1 MGRTRN
7 HGHYVCSTWGNNH
20 FKTFDGDIYQFP
32 GICEY
37 NFASDCQESYKE
49 FSVHIQ
55 RALNSNNHPEIQY
68 ILITIK
74 DFTVYLRP
82 KLAVVDGRIVKT
94 PYYSSGVLIESND
107 IYTKVYAKLGLILI
121 WNQEDALMVELDS
134 KFNNHTCGLCGDY
147 NGVPIYNEFING
159 GASYNSITYG
169 NLQKISKPNTKCED
183 PDETRALPSCNGHR
197 NECERLLTSSA
208 FADCRL
214 RLNLEMYIQACMQD
228 KCACNGNEDSFCL
241 CSTISEYSRQCSHVG
256 GRPGEWR
263 TQYFCPKTCPDTMI
277 YRESSSPC
285 MDTCS
290 HLEISSLCEEHY
302 MDGCFCPEGTVYDDI
317 TEKGCI
323 RASQCHCKLHG
334 KEYSP
339 GESITNE
346 CEECTCDSGRWMCK
360 DLPCPGTCSVE
371 GGSHITTFDGKKYT
385 FHGDCYYVLAKGTVN
400 DSHALLAEL
409 SPCGSTDRQT
419 CLKTVVLLV
428 DHKKN
433 VVVFRSDGSVL
444 LNEMTVNVP
453 HVSASFS
460 VFKPSSY
467 YLVAQTSF
475 GLQLQIQ
482 LFPVMQLFVTVDQS
496 VQGKLQGL
504 CGNFNGMEGDDF
516 KTTSGLVEATGS
528 AFANT
533 WKAQST
539 CIDQVEKLE
548 DPCSLSTE
556 SANYAEH
563 WCSLLKN
570 SEGPFARC
578 HLIIDPSEY
587 YKKCKYDTCL
597 CEDNEECLCA
607 ALSSY
612 SRACAFK
619 GIILGGWR
627 KNVCTSEVS
636 ACPGNQIFLYN
647 LTMCHQTCRSLADGE
662 KHCLQDFPPMD
673 GCGCPYNTYLD
684 NQNTCVP
691 ISKCPCYYK
700 GSYLEPGEYVTK
712 DGERCVCRNAK
723 VQCTSVTIKM
733 KSTTECSSSKMYFDC
748 NASPKWT
755 SQTPLQLSCHTPRTD
770 HFQAEC
776 VSGCVCPEG
785 LFDDGKGGCVEEKD
799 CPCIHNNQW
808 YSPGQK
814 ITVDCN
820 TCTCQK
826 GLWSCTEDVCYGTCM
841 IYGSGHYITFDG
853 KFYDFD
859 GSCEYVATQDFCGD
873 KNSSGS
879 FSIITENV
887 PCGTTGVTCSK
898 AIKMFLGKTELKLE
912 NKDYKEIQRDIGDDV
927 RYWNRTVGLYLVIEA
942 SNGVMLIWDKK
953 TTVFIKLTPDYKGKV
968 CGLCGNFDDKS
979 NNDFTTRS
987 GLQETNALKFG
998 NSWKQSSVCPD
1009 ITQEIKPCDVKP
1021 HRKSWAEKECSI
1033 IRSEVFKICHSKVDP
1048 IPFYEACVHDACSC
1062 DSGGDCECFC
1072 SAVAA
1077 YAQECTKAQACVFWR
1092 TPDICPIF
1100 CDYYNP
1106 RNECDWHYEPCGSNV
1121 TTCRMIN
1128 NVSTNFSVP
1137 YLEGCYP
1144 RCPKDKPIY
1153 NEETKE
1159 CVPEDQCWCYING
1172 THVPP
1177 GSEIP
1182 TEENCTKCVCGPSGS
1197 IQCTPIPGCPCV
1209 INGTSYEVGEIVAQ
1223 IQDGNIC
1230 ITYVCAENGSIVVGS
1245 TYPCPTST
1253 SPTTISTSFP
1263 TSTLTTTVIT
1273 TSPPVTT
1280 TPCFGLICNWTQW
1293 FDVSKPEE
1301 DGGDYETYD
1310 AIRKEHGNKICEA
1323 PEDIEC
1329 RAKDNPDMS
1338 LEELGQKVECN
1349 VTYGL
1354 ICKNEEQDATMWQL
1368 CYNYEIRVNCCEWS
1382 EISCETTSTL
1392 SPTPTAT
1399 STTTS
1404 TTVPITTIVRQST
1417 AITTMPIPTPTIT
1430 SEFTPSV
1437 TTPVTSTS
1445 PAPPSSTTRT
1455 VSPPPVSTTAPTPT
1469 PSEPPSSTATTT
1481 TPPRSTTSS
1490 TLGTTTMV
1498 PGTPAPTPTTAS
1510 TSMPTPTYTTTSSPP
1525 DCDCIW
1531 TDWIDVSYP
1540 NSSDRNSGDYETFE
1554 NILKNDSSWVCAKA
1568 ENISCRAQ
1576 QFPHIPIADLGQKVE
1591 CSVNTGLICNNSDQ
1605 VIGGII
1611 PMPVCLNYEI
1621 SVCCIPNI
1629 PQCITS
1635 TTTSTT
1641 TAPPS
1646 STTRTVSPP
1655 PVSTTA
1661 PTPTPSEPPSST
1673 ATTTTPPRSTTSS
1686 TLGTTTMV
1694 PGTPAPT
1701 PTTASTSMPT
1711 PTYTTTSSPPDCDC
1725 IWTDWIDVSYPNSS
1739 DRNSGDYETFENILK
1754 NDSSWVCAKA
1764 ENISCRAQQF
1774 PHIPIAD
1781 LGQKVECSVNTG
1793 LICNNSD
1800 QVIGGIIPM
1809 PVCLNYEISV
1819 CCIPNIPQCITSTT
1833 TSTTTAPP
1841 SSTTRTVSPPPV
1853 STTAPTPTPSEPP
1866 SSTAT
1871 TTTPPR
1877 STTSST
1883 LGTTTMVPGTPAPTP
1898 TTASTSMPTPTYTTT
1913 SSPPDCDCIWTDWI
1927 DVSYPNSSDRNS
1939 GDYETFENILK
1950 NDSSWVCAKAENISC
1965 RAQQF
1970 PHIPIAD
1977 LGQKVECSVNTGLIC
1992 NNSDQVIGGI
2002 IPMPVCLN
2010 YEISVCCIPNIPQC
2024 ITSTTTS
2031 TTTAPPSSTTRTV
2044 SPPPV
2049 STTAPT
2055 PTPSEPPSSTAT
2067 TTTPPRSTTSSTLG
2081 TTTMVPGTPA
2091 PTPTTASTSM
2101 PTPTYTTT
2109 SSPPDC
2115 DCIWTDWIDVSYPN
2129 SSDRNSGDYETFEN
2143 ILKNDS
2149 SWVCAKAENISCRAQ
2164 QFPHIP
2170 IADLGQKVECSVNTG
2185 LICNN
2190 SDQVIGGII
2199 PMPVCLNYEISV
2211 CCIPNIPQ
2219 CITST
2224 TTSTTTAPPSS
2235 TTRTVSPPPV
2245 STTAPTPTPSEPP
2258 SSTATT
2264 TTPPRSTTS
2273 STLGTTTMVPGTPA
2287 PTPTTASTSMPT
2299 PTYTTTSS
2307 PPDCDCIWTDWI
2319 DVSYPNSSDRNS
2331 GDYETFENILK
2342 NDSSWVCAKAENIS
2356 CRAQQFPHI
2365 PIADLGQ
2372 KVECSVNTGL
2382 ICNNS
2387 DQVIGGIIP
2396 MPVCLNY
2403 EISVCCIPN
2412 IPQCITSTTTSTTTA
2427 PPSSTTRTVSP
2438 PPVSTTAPTPTP
2450 SEPPSSTA
2458 TTTTPPRSTTSSTL
2472 GTTTMVPG
2480 TPAPTPTTAST
2491 SMPTPTYT
2499 TTSSPPDCDCIWTD
2513 WIDVS
2518 YPNSSD
2524 RNSGDYETFENIL
2537 KNDSSWVCAKAEN
2550 ISCRAQQ
2557 FPHIPIADLGQ
2568 KVECSVNTG
2577 LICNNSDQVI
2587 GGIIPMPVCLN
2598 YEISVCCIPNIPQC
2612 ITSTTTSTTTA
2623 PPSSTTRTVSPPPVS
2638 TTAPTPTPS
2647 EPPSSTATT
2656 TTPPRSTTSST
2667 LGTTTM
2673 VPGTP
2678 APTPT
2683 TASTS
2688 MPTPTY
2694 TTTSSPP
2701 DCDCIW
2707 TDWIDVS
2714 YPNSSDRNSGDYET
2728 FENILKNDSSWVC
2741 AKAEN
2746 ISCRAQQFPHI
2757 PIADLGQKVECSV
2770 NTGLICNNS
2779 DQVIGGIIPMPV
2791 CLNYEISV
2799 CCIPNIPQCITST
2812 TTSTTTAPPSST
2824 TRTVSPPPVSTTAP
2838 TPTPSEPPSSTATT
2852 TTPPRST
2859 TSSTLG
2865 TTTMV
2870 PGTPAPTPT
2879 TASTSMPTPTY
2890 TTTSS
2895 PPDCDCI
2902 WTDWIDVSYPN
2913 SSDRNSGDYETF
2925 ENILKNDSS
2934 WVCAKAE
2941 NISCRA
2947 QQFPH
2952 IPIADLG
2959 QKVECSVNTGLICN
2973 NSDQVIG
2980 GIIPMP
2986 VCLNYEISVCCIPN
3000 IPQCITSTTTSTTTA
3015 PPSSTTRTVSPPP
3028 VSTTAPTPTPSEP
3041 PSSTATTTTPPRST
3055 TSSTLGTTTM
3065 VPGTPAPTPTTAST
3079 SMPTPTYT
3087 TTSSPPDCDC
3097 IWTDWIDVS
3106 YPNSS
3111 DRNSGDY
3118 ETFENILKNDSSWV
3132 CAKAENISCRAQ
3144 QFPHIP
3150 IADLGQKVE
3159 CSVNT
3164 GLICNNSD
3172 QVIGGIIPMPVCL
3185 NYEISVCC
3193 IPNIPQ
3199 CITSTTTSTTT
3210 APPSSTTRT
3219 VSPPPVSTTAPTPT
3233 PSEPP
3238 SSTAT
3243 TTTPPRSTTSSTL
3256 GTTTMVPGTPAPTPT
3271 TATTFTPPTI
3281 ITKTPLPPS
3290 SEAIKGTTPEPRTPI
3305 STTVTPSATS
3315 QPTTRTTEIQS
3326 IVSTTGTTIQQS
3338 ITSVSTSPVTVS
3350 TSGVTETGST
3360 TKTITSGPTPSGPTP
3375 HSTTTVMETS
3385 SHKTSTTGTG
3395 TPPTGPPS
3403 STTSTTTSGPS
3414 SPMSTASTT
3423 VSPPPVST
3431 SPVTVST
3438 SGVTETGS
3446 TTKTTTSGPT
3456 PSGPTP
3462 HSTTTVMETSSH
3474 ETSTTG
3480 TGTPP
3485 TGLPSSTTST
3495 TTSGPSSPVSTA
3507 STTVSPPPV
3516 STSPV
3521 TVSTSGVTETGS
3533 TTKTTTSGPTP
3544 SGPTPHST
3552 TTVMETSSHETS
3564 TTGTGTPPTGPPS
3577 STTSTTTS
3585 GPSSPVST
3593 ASTTVSPPPVSTS
3606 PVTVSTSGVTETG
3619 STTKT
3624 TTSGPTPHSTTTVM
3638 ETSSHETSTTGTG
3651 TPPTGPPSSTTSTT
3665 TSGPSSPVSTAST
3678 TVSPPPVST
3687 SPVTVSTSG
3696 VTETGS
3702 TTKTTTSGPTPS
3714 GPTPHSTTTVM
3725 ETSSHETST
3734 TGTGTP
3740 PTGPP
3745 SSTTSTTTS
3754 GPSSPMSTASTTVSP
3769 PPVSTSPVTVST
3781 SGVTETG
3788 STTKTT
3794 TSGPTPHSTTTVMET
3809 SSHETSTTGTG
3820 TPPTGPPS
3828 STTST
3833 TTSGPSSPVSTAST
3847 TVSPPPVSTSP
3858 VTVSMSGVTETGS
3871 TTKTTTSGPTP
3882 SGPTPHSTT
3891 TVMETSSHE
3900 TSTTGTGT
3908 PPTGPPSSTTS
3919 TTTSGPSSPVST
3931 ASTTV
3936 SPPPVSTSPVTVSTS
3951 GVTETGSTTISGP
3964 TSSGPTPHSTM
3975 TVTETGSPMTTTAT
3989 HTTPT
3994 RSTAITTTMTSGP
4007 SSVESAAITTVS
4019 LPSVSTSI
4027 MPVTTSGTTPT
4038 ESFTTTLGTT
4048 SRNFTTITA
4057 TTTTSTSEFF
4067 SPGST
4072 STSGPTATSSSVTI
4086 TGSST
4091 YSTVTPLSA
4100 SSSTTTPPPTTPGR
4114 NCSVFPNES
4123 YAPGESWWI
4132 CDCIKA
4138 ICIEDNIIQVVP
4150 VICNP
4155 PPKPTCANG
4164 LSPVQVIDEDGC
4176 CWHWECDCYCTGWGD
4191 PHYMTF
4197 DGLYYSYQGNC
4208 TYVLVEEIYKKVD
4221 NFGVY
4226 IDNYH
4231 CDTRDVVSCPRT
4243 LIVRHETQEVRMATV
4258 KPNTLQVEVTVNKQA
4273 VALPYKKF
4281 GLSIYESGINRVVE
4295 IPELKMNV
4303 TYNGLS
4309 FSIRM
4314 PYSLFGN
4321 NTHGQCGTCNNNT
4334 ADDCMLPNGNIAEN
4348 CETMADH
4355 WQVVDPSKPQCSPG
4369 LIPTKAPSTTPT
4381 QPCKESSICEL
4392 LLGSLFEPCHGFV
4405 QPEKYYAACVF
4416 DSCVLPNL
4424 DLECSSLQTYAA
4436 TCADQSVCI
4445 DWRSHTNG
4453 VCSYKCPSDKEYRAC
4468 GPIKEITCKSSQQNE
4483 TSTKQVEGCFCPNG
4497 TMLYDSGVDVCVKTC
4512 GCVGMDKIPREF
4524 GEKFTV
4530 DCQDCICLE
4539 GGNGIVCEPHECA
4552 KQNKTSCDGEGFYEV
4567 NEVNSEDSCCPIVTC
4582 KCNTSLCT
4590 SKAPKCTLG
4599 FEVHSHI
4606 PRGQCCPVYQC
4617 VPKRVCV
4624 HQNAEFLGY
4633 ERQPVKGEC
4642 CGRCVQTKCVIHTSD
4657 NSDLILSPGEFKND
4671 PYNNCTIYSCV
4682 NIHNQLISSTSE
4694 ITCPAFNEESCKP
4707 GTITFLPN
4715 GCCRTCAPLDSP
4727 TPCSVRQRKDFIVYK
4742 GCHSVDRVVMTEC
4755 EGTCG
4760 TSSLYSA
4767 EANSMDHSCSCCR
4780 ESRTTVREVELKCP
4794 TGHSVSHKYIYVESC
4809 SCQDTECSSSQS
4821 SELQSTEENDKAST
4835 LNRIK
4840 RAISLTAK

>member
-4258 KPNTLQVEVTVNKQA
+4258 KPNTLQVE
-4273 VALPYKKF
+4273 
-4281 GLSIYESGINRVVE
+4281 
-4295 IPELKMNV
+4295 
-4303 TYNGLS
+4303 
-4309 FSIRM
+4309 
-4314 PYSLFGN
+4314 
-4321 NTHGQCGTCNNNT
+4321 
-4334 ADDCMLPNGNIAEN
+4334 
-4348 CETMADH
+4348 
-4355 WQVVDPSKPQCSPG
+4355 
-4369 LIPTKAPSTTPT
+4369 
-4381 QPCKESSICEL
+4381 
-4392 LLGSLFEPCHGFV
+4392 FV
-4405 QPEKYYAACVF
+4405 
-4416 DSCVLPNL
+4416 
-4424 DLECSSLQTYAA
+4424 
-4436 TCADQSVCI
+4436 
-4445 DWRSHTNG
+4445 
-4453 VCSYKCPSDKEYRAC
+4453 
-4468 GPIKEITCKSSQQNE
+4468 
-4483 TSTKQVEGCFCPNG
+4483 
-4497 TMLYDSGVDVCVKTC
+4497 
-4512 GCVGMDKIPREF
+4512 
-4524 GEKFTV
+4524 
-4530 DCQDCICLE
+4530 
-4539 GGNGIVCEPHECA
+4539 
-4552 KQNKTSCDGEGFYEV
+4552 
-4567 NEVNSEDSCCPIVTC
+4567 
-4582 KCNTSLCT
+4582 
-4590 SKAPKCTLG
+4590 
-4599 FEVHSHI
+4599 
-4606 PRGQCCPVYQC
+4606 
-4617 VPKRVCV
+4617 
-4624 HQNAEFLGY
+4624 
-4633 ERQPVKGEC
+4633 
-4642 CGRCVQTKCVIHTSD
+4642 
-4657 NSDLILSPGEFKND
+4657 
-4671 PYNNCTIYSCV
+4671 
-4682 NIHNQLISSTSE
+4682 
-4694 ITCPAFNEESCKP
+4694 
-4707 GTITFLPN
+4707 
-4715 GCCRTCAPLDSP
+4715 
-4727 TPCSVRQRKDFIVYK
+4727 
-4742 GCHSVDRVVMTEC
+4742 
-4755 EGTCG
+4755 
-4760 TSSLYSA
+4760 
-4767 EANSMDHSCSCCR
+4767 
-4780 ESRTTVREVELKCP
+4780 
-4794 TGHSVSHKYIYVESC
+4794 
-4809 SCQDTECSSSQS
+4809 
-4821 SELQSTEENDKAST
+4821 
-4835 LNRIK
+4835 
-4840 RAISLTAK
+4840 